1 MYQIKGYSMLKEGI
15 QYTGSS
21 DPDSAMYANICLS
34 ITKIFSQIYF
44 NTFCE
49 KNNLYNEIYF
59 H

>member
-1 MYQIKGYSMLKEGI
+1 MLKEGI